1 MSRGAGEKE
10 DAADLV
16 SSLSSYEETVTL
28 SWNIDTS
35 GTVEVRKL
43 NLSRAK
49 LLSQLA
55 FSNKH
60 FKSVEVQLALR
71 KCGALTKLG
80 WTFENMGKEPSST
93 SMLVRSLVDRQG
105 IFVSTHSL

>member
-1 MSRGAGEKE
+1 MLFGLLCLGGAGEKE

-28 SWNIDTS
+28 PWNIDTS
-35 GTVEVRKL
+35 GKVEVRKL
-43 NLSRAK
+43 TWAK

-60 FKSVEVQLALR
+60 VKFLEVQLALR
-71 KCGALTKLG
+71 KCGTLT
-80 WTFENMGKEPSST
+80 
-93 SMLVRSLVDRQG
+93 
-105 IFVSTHSL
+105 